1 MPAHQEPGSSRLLGK
16 PLSLGMGVGA
26 GRGGNVVP
34 GMGEGRVDG
43 VVGVERIYSLLLI
56 IFPEDLANAEPSI
69 IVGALY
75 GGSAC
80 DEC

>member
-1 MPAHQEPGSSRLLGK
+1 MVL
-16 PLSLGMGVGA
+16 
-26 GRGGNVVP
+26 

>member
-1 MPAHQEPGSSRLLGK
+1 V
-16 PLSLGMGVGA
+16 MGQWG
-26 GRGGNVVP
+26 
-34 GMGEGRVDG
+34 GRVAG
-43 VVGVERIYSLLLI
+43 TLGVERIYSLLLI
-56 IFPEDLANAEPSI
+56 IFPEDLASAEPSI

>member
-1 MPAHQEPGSSRLLGK
+1 MPAHQASRETTVTWG
-16 PLSLGMGVGA
+16 
-26 GRGGNVVP
+26 GRGV
-34 GMGEGRVDG
+34 GEGRQCGAGLGEGRADG

-75 GGSAC
+75 GGSAM
-80 DEC
+80 

>member
-1 MPAHQEPGSSRLLGK
+1 MDW
-16 PLSLGMGVGA
+16 GA
-26 GRGGNVVP
+26 GRGGNVVL
-34 GMGEGRVDG
+34 GEGRVDG

>member
-1 MPAHQEPGSSRLLGK
+1 MS
-16 PLSLGMGVGA
+16 GA
-26 GRGGNVVP
+26 L
-34 GMGEGRVDG
+34 
-43 VVGVERIYSLLLI
+43 GVERIYSLSLI

>member
-1 MPAHQEPGSSRLLGK
+1 MVLK
-16 PLSLGMGVGA
+16 V
-26 GRGGNVVP
+26 
-34 GMGEGRVDG
+34 GEGRVDG
-43 VVGVERIYSLLLI
+43 VVEVERIYSLLLI

>member
-1 MPAHQEPGSSRLLGK
+1 MVLR
-16 PLSLGMGVGA
+16 V
-26 GRGGNVVP
+26 
-34 GMGEGRVDG
+34 GEGRVDG

-56 IFPEDLANAEPSI
+56 IFPEDLANAEPPI
-69 IVGALY
+69 IMGVLY

>member
-1 MPAHQEPGSSRLLGK
+1 MVL
-16 PLSLGMGVGA
+16 
-26 GRGGNVVP
+26 
-34 GMGEGRVDG
+34 GMGEGGVDG

-75 GGSAC
+75 VVLPVMNAKWKQARKINRRLLLST
-80 DEC
+80 

>member
-1 MPAHQEPGSSRLLGK
+1 MLVNQKDDFFPRPPRK
-16 PLSLGMGVGA
+16 TTVKWKGVERGRQRGA
-26 GRGGNVVP
+26 GGWGGQ
-34 GMGEGRVDG
+34 GGWAM
-43 VVGVERIYSLLLI
+43 GVERIYSLLLI

>member
-1 MPAHQEPGSSRLLGK
+1 MWGRGR
-16 PLSLGMGVGA
+16 
-26 GRGGNVVP
+26 RGGNVVLEV
-34 GMGEGRVDG
+34 GEGRVDG
-43 VVGVERIYSLLLI
+43 VVEVERIYSLLLI